1 MICSVFSIVIVIR
14 PTTEATDIGFVFV
27 FLILLDLVMILG
39 TKQNV
44 CQDSHVRTT
53 FICIKN
59 IFIKKKPNVMHC
71 STVNHS
77 YQHPHLQ
84 LNGIILFKVYHA
96 SLLTL
101 EKFKFVQ
108 LQTCVMNYLGHF
120 LISHYYPYFSNALAI
135 CHNET

>member
-14 PTTEATDIGFVFV
+14 PKTEATDIGFVFV
-27 FLILLDLVMILG
+27 FKNLIGSCHDIRDEAKCLLGLP
-39 TKQNV
+39 
-44 CQDSHVRTT
+44 CQDYFHLYQKY
-53 FICIKN
+53 IYKKN
-59 IFIKKKPNVMHC
+59 PNVMHC

-108 LQTCVMNYLGHF
+108 L
-120 LISHYYPYFSNALAI
+120 
-135 CHNET
+135 